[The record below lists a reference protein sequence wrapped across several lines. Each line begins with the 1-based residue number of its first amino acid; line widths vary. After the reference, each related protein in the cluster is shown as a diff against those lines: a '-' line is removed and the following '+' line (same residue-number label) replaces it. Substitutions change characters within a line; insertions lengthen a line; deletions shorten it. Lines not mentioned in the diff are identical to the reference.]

1 MFKIT
6 KQLEIDSV
14 DKQIINILMEDAG
27 RSYQEI
33 GKKLFLSSGT
43 VHVRVKKLETL
54 GIIKNHTATIDY
66 SKIGYDVSC
75 YIGIHLSTAEMFDTV
90 AKKLEKIDEVIS
102 VDFTTGN
109 YSMLIKVICKDTN
122 HLRHILSEKIQK
134 IEGVQRTESH
144 ISLHQSIN
152 KALVI
157 TE

>member
-14 DKQIINILMEDAG
+14 DKQIINILMEDAS

-54 GIIKNHTATIDY
+54 GIIKNHTATIDF
-66 SKIGYDVSC
+66 SKIGYDVTC
-75 YIGIHLSTAEMFDTV
+75 FIGIHLSNAELFDTV

-109 YSMLIKVICKDTN
+109 YSMMIKLICKDTN
-122 HLRHILSEKIQK
+122 HLKQILTDKIQK
-134 IEGVQRTESH
+134 IEGVQRTETH
-144 ISLHQSIN
+144 ISLHQAIQ

-157 TE
+157 NE

>member
-6 KQLEIDSV
+6 KQLEIDNV
-14 DKQIINILMEDAG
+14 DKQIINILMEDAS

-66 SKIGYDVSC
+66 SKIGYDVTC
-75 YIGIHLSTAEMFDTV
+75 YIGIHLNNAELFDTV

-109 YSMLIKVICKDTN
+109 YSMMIKLICKDTN
-122 HLRHILSEKIQK
+122 HLRHLLTDKIQK
-134 IEGVQRTESH
+134 IEGIQRTETH
-144 ISLHQSIN
+144 ISLHQAIQ

-157 TE
+157 NE